1 MAEELEENGAVS
13 AGGLANVHTLFSR
26 KGSSEPPSGSRTLWS
41 PSRHKTPLLRPTS
54 ALCHCARFPDSAIL
68 SEDGT
73 IIFHHITQPFF
84 FSGVAS
90 PIFMVF
96 LPRGK
101 SRQHRP

>member
-1 MAEELEENGAVS
+1 MATISRPKLPPCCS
-13 AGGLANVHTLFSR
+13 AECVVQPAAETRRSHSR
-26 KGSSEPPSGSRTLWS
+26 RF
-41 PSRHKTPLLRPTS
+41 LRPTS